1 MSVTLQILGAVAVI
15 VLFATILIRPAGI
28 FLAILAVGLVIAGI
42 VVSWRDV
49 EQYRAQKA
57 AGQQPQ
63 QTTAAV
69 PAPLPEYPRSGS

>member
-1 MSVTLQILGAVAVI
+1 MSATLQILGAVAVI

-28 FLAILAVGLVIAGI
+28 FLAFLAVGLVIAGI

-63 QTTAAV
+63 TTAAA